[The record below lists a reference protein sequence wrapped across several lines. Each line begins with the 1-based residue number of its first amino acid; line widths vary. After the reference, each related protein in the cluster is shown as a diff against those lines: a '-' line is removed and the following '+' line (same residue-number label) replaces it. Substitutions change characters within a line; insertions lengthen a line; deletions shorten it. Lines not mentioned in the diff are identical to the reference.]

1 MSRKLD
7 NAARI
12 VAGYMDRISA
22 EVFKP
27 GMRLTFIA
35 RDPENPEADFF
46 LSEDDLPEVAE
57 LLVRSAKRPDYRDGD
72 ATHPQEDRTHG

>member
-1 MSRKLD
+1 MSVKLD

-12 VAGYMDRISA
+12 VAGYMDRINR

-35 RDPENPEADFF
+35 RDPDNPEADFF
-46 LSEDDLPEVAE
+46 LSDDDLPGVAE
-57 LLVRSAKRPDYRDGD
+57 LLARSAKRADYLPEPTTG
-72 ATHPQEDRTHG
+72 AAS